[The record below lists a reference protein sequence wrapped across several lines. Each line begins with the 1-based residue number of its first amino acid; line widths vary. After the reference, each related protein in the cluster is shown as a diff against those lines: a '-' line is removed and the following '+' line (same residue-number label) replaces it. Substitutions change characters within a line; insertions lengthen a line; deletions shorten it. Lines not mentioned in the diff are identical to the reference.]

1 MRDWTN
7 HDRYLTKLAGSIYR
21 QPEDPGHSAL
31 TYKVICH
38 WMSRLTGCHSC
49 LDLGCGEGFAQGFF
63 EEWGVKYE
71 GITLGDDYLFAKDT
85 GRNVKKMDLSFLE
98 YEDESYDLLFSRHSL
113 EHSPFPLLTLM
124 EWYRVSKQ
132 WLGVVVP
139 TPEWYG
145 TRGSPNHYYIL
156 YPDQWLNLF
165 DNAGWNVVWNEVDSL
180 PRNPNTPEVVTPHEY
195 WFFAEKK
202 R

>member
-1 MRDWTN
+1 
-7 HDRYLTKLAGSIYR
+7 
-21 QPEDPGHSAL
+21 
-31 TYKVICH
+31 
-38 WMSRLTGCHSC
+38 MSRLTGCSSV
-49 LDLGCGEGFAQGFF
+49 LDLGCGEAFAQPFF

-85 GRNVKKMDLSFLE
+85 GRNVKKMDYSFLE
-98 YEDESYDLLFSRHSL
+98 YEDSSFDLLFSRHSL
-113 EHSPFPLLTLM
+113 EHGFSPLLTLM

-145 TRGSPNHYYIL
+145 VRGSPNHYYVL
-156 YPDQWLNLF
+156 YREQWLNLF
-165 DNAGWNVVWNEVDSL
+165 DNAGWNVVWDETDSL
-180 PRNPNTPEVVTPHEY
+180 PRDERFPENLTPHEM